1 MEIVDCN
8 ASSAKEKKLG
18 LFAKLLLKNNALFPG
33 TKKEVVI
40 SEGIAECQQKI
51 EDLTLLVR
59 ELMQQQ
65 QALVAE
71 IHELKTG
78 ISDIRTRAI
87 AHYTT
92 ARNAAGYEKA
102 IKKLG
107 IV

>member
-1 MEIVDCN
+1 MEIVDCD
-8 ASSAKEKKLG
+8 ASPAKEKKPG
-18 LFAKLLLKNNALFPG
+18 LFARLLLRNNASFPVRN
-33 TKKEVVI
+33 KEVAI
-40 SEGIAECQQKI
+40 SADIAKCQEKI
-51 EDLTLLVR
+51 DDLTLLVR

-65 QALVAE
+65 QALVTE
-71 IHELKTG
+71 IHELKTS

>member
-8 ASSAKEKKLG
+8 ASPAKEKKPGLLSG
-18 LFAKLLLKNNALFPG
+18 LFG
-33 TKKEVVI
+33 SKKETSH
-40 SEGIAECQQKI
+40 SEEIAKYQQKI
-51 EDLTLLVR
+51 EDLILLVR
-59 ELMQQQ
+59 DLMQQQ
-65 QALVAE
+65 QALVTE
-71 IHELKTG
+71 IHELKTS

>member
-1 MEIVDCN
+1 MEIIDCN
-8 ASSAKEKKLG
+8 ASPAKEKKPG

-40 SEGIAECQQKI
+40 SEDVAKCQQKI
-51 EDLTLLVR
+51 DDLTLLVR

-71 IHELKTG
+71 IHELKTS

>member
-8 ASSAKEKKLG
+8 ASPAKEKKPG

-51 EDLTLLVR
+51 DDLTLLVR

-65 QALVAE
+65 QAREQIPMSLSVFF
-71 IHELKTG
+71 
-78 ISDIRTRAI
+78 S
-87 AHYTT
+87 
-92 ARNAAGYEKA
+92 
-102 IKKLG
+102 KKSG
-107 IV
+107 